1 MRLKKSILPDDLLPL
16 SDIKYWRSWLR
27 YMKCD
32 ENLEDEISDTDDV
45 TLKQYISTVDSLYY
59 FTLKLLPLF

>member
-1 MRLKKSILPDDLLPL
+1 
-16 SDIKYWRSWLR
+16 
-27 YMKCD
+27 MKCD